1 MKKAFFTLLL
11 LLVNSLCI
19 AYPYIYAD
27 DVCKEPYVPGIYSAP
42 DETII
47 VEEGSTIS
55 QNIIQTQTI
64 QKERVGLIRGTAMFV
79 GSAIRLV
86 GDTIGEGLYQGSQG
100 LDSMNITP
108 ERIVNY
114 DNTITVIQQQR
125 PTRRIIKY
133 RNKCYYSPEIFG
145 QIMRDYLKS
154 HFGENFRYLTVS
166 NYYCADGIYFGE
178 IVARF
183 NDHNGRGEDY
193 AIQASGKATELKIL
207 QFIIKEKIKNA
218 RIRFMAEE

>member
-27 DVCKEPYVPGIYSAP
+27 DVCNEPYVPGIYSGP

-86 GDTIGEGLYQGSQG
+86 GNTIGEGFTEGEESYIEDDESYVEGSSSSLQ
-100 LDSMNITP
+100 D
-108 ERIVNY
+108 
-114 DNTITVIQQQR
+114 
-125 PTRRIIKY
+125 
-133 RNKCYYSPEIFG
+133 
-145 QIMRDYLKS
+145 
-154 HFGENFRYLTVS
+154 
-166 NYYCADGIYFGE
+166 
-178 IVARF
+178 
-183 NDHNGRGEDY
+183 DY
-193 AIQASGKATELKIL
+193 AESLEGN
-207 QFIIKEKIKNA
+207 FY
-218 RIRFMAEE
+218 